1 MKTFTASFVL
11 GLALS
16 LSTGYIIKQDDRY
29 CGKMVDGTMTV
40 VHNGETITSDV
51 KLDDGSLLKP
61 DGNIVHPDGSSDAL
75 QDGECIGKDGKP
87 AEKRAASPNRKIDR
101 N

>member
-1 MKTFTASFVL
+1 MRTFIASFVL

-16 LSTGYIIKQDDRY
+16 LSTGYMIKQDDRY
-29 CGKMVDGTMTV
+29 CGKMVDGRMTV

-51 KLDDGSLLKP
+51 KLDDGSFLKP
-61 DGNIVHPDGSSDAL
+61 DGNIVHPDGSSDTL
-75 QDGECIGKDGKP
+75 KDGECIGKDGMP
-87 AEKRAASPNRKIDR
+87 AEKRAATPNRKTDR

>member
-1 MKTFTASFVL
+1 MRTFIASFVL

-16 LSTGYIIKQDDRY
+16 LSTGYMIKQDDRY
-29 CGKMVDGTMTV
+29 CGKMVDGRMTV

-51 KLDDGSLLKP
+51 KLDDGTVLKP
-61 DGNIVHPDGSSDAL
+61 DGNIMHPDGSSDIL
-75 QDGECIGKDGKP
+75 KDGECIGKDGKP
-87 AEKRAASPNRKIDR
+87 ALQKTSATPKRIDR